1 MKLIEWL
8 NKLGIL
14 RWGGTAG
21 VYRNAVERPLEL
33 QDPGVFNARR
43 DLVGGDRAADAAKRA
58 APAETEPANC
68 ERRKNCGPT

>member
-8 NKLGIL
+8 NKLGII

-21 VYRNAVERPLEL
+21 VYHNAVERPLEL

-43 DLVGGDRAADAAKRA
+43 DLVGGDQAADLAKRA
-58 APAETEPANC
+58 PADETERANC
-68 ERRKNCGPT
+68 ERR

>member
-8 NKLGIL
+8 NKLGIV

-43 DLVGGDRAADAAKRA
+43 DLVGGDKVVDEAKH
-58 APAETEPANC
+58 APEAGAELANG

>member
-14 RWGGTAG
+14 RWGGTEG

-43 DLVGGDRAADAAKRA
+43 DLVGGEEAADLGKRVPTVETDRAAY
-58 APAETEPANC
+58 
-68 ERRKNCGPT
+68 ERGKNCGPT